1 MLKLMRAGS
10 HQESARWRMT
20 TTSHLR
26 QAKAGTPMSGLG
38 DCALASG
45 DSTLTSRLG
54 VFAGEGRHA
63 HVGTQ
68 RHCALVDISMLTS
81 GVSGRTLMPKVRFSK
96 YIL

>member
-1 MLKLMRAGS
+1 MIRLMRAGS

-45 DSTLTSRLG
+45 DSTLTSGLG
-54 VFAGEGRHA
+54 VFA
-63 HVGTQ
+63 VGIDDAPVASNNGALWLVTAARQ
-68 RHCALVDISMLTS
+68 RRATA
-81 GVSGRTLMPKVRFSK
+81 R
-96 YIL
+96 